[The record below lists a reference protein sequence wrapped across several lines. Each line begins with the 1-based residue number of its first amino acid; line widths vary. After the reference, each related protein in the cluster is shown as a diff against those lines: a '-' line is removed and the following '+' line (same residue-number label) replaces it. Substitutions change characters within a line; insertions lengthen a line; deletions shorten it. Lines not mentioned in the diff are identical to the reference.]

1 MPAPPLA
8 LLLATATAL
17 CAARWGAAAALLTL
31 DASAWTCGCVDPDA
45 PGALLPELPSR
56 QGPTPE
62 GAARAL
68 LDHLHELNLADAL
81 GPEPSPVPGDDPR
94 FDADGRPARSLADAF
109 PPLAPPRRA
118 ILPAAVTLTAEGDL
132 VDAAT
137 REVLLPGLCDEAAAE
152 PELRRAEV
160 A

>member
-1 MPAPPLA
+1 MTAAPPLA

-81 GPEPSPVPGDDPR
+81 REPSPVPGDDPR
-94 FDADGRPARSLADAF
+94 FDADGRPVRSLADAF
-109 PPLAPPRRA
+109 PPLAPPRRVM
-118 ILPAAVTLTAEGDL
+118 LPAAVTLTTEDVL

-137 REVLLPGLCDEAAAE
+137 REVLLPARCDDAAAE
-152 PELRRAEV
+152 SELRRAEV